1 MEKEVFKQVNLQ
13 HNPKALTTLLL
24 QVHKFIECKRT
35 RKFLESWKKDHSWL
49 EHDDVKNE
57 MFCLLCRK
65 YPKVADR
72 TDWFFLGTQSFRL
85 QNIQGHWKCF
95 DTDKAAKNPDARILQ
110 NIRNMN
116 ERLYEKMLKLFNTAY
131 YLAVNERPMS
141 DFASLCTLQ
150 IKISVDLGDFYLND
164 KRC

>member
-13 HNPKALTTLLL
+13 QNPKALTTLLL
-24 QVHKFIECKRT
+24 QVHKRT
-35 RKFLESWKKDHSWL
+35 RKFLESWKK
-49 EHDDVKNE
+49 DDVKNE

-65 YPKVADR
+65 YPKVSDR

-85 QNIQGHWKCF
+85 QNIQLHGKSQGHWKCF
-95 DTDKAAKNPDARILQ
+95 DADKAAKNPDAGILQ

-116 ERLYEKMLKLFNTAY
+116 ERLYEKMLKLFHTAY

-150 IKISVDLGDFYLND
+150 IKISVDLWDFYLND